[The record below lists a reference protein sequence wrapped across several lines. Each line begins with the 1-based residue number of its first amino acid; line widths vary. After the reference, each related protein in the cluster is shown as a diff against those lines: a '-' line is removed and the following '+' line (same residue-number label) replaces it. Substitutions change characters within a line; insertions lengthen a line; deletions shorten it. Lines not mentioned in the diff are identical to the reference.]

1 VTLSKSPHLDSV
13 VIQSGRYAALR
24 GRIIEGTLSYE
35 NEVLTENQIRKGL
48 VSLIKSIEEWAV
60 TDSKVK
66 REIAEVKIGR
76 DATNTAI
83 NSPISTGGG
92 NVQFGHNTYIEY
104 AGEKV
109 PHFLTESPQVLPVFK
124 GRDEELTK
132 LHDQL
137 FDGEGDHLILLV
149 NGQGGVG
156 KTSIATQYFFN
167 YNHEYSHAAWV
178 LKEGSIQDAM
188 LKLEFGLNLKFSKET
203 DKQRLSI
210 ILQKVANLKAPCLL
224 IIDNANE
231 RDDLKQH
238 ISTLRQCANFHVL
251 LTSRLDSFDG
261 AKTYKVGPLP
271 EPIAKGL
278 FEQYYR
284 AFNEEEAAIFP
295 DVYKAVDGN
304 TLVLQLLAKNLIRNR
319 RKYHLPDLLT
329 DLQERG
335 VLRLSQTKKV
345 VTNYG
350 TLSEG
355 QIEDIVAAMYDL
367 GDLSVDQ
374 LKLLSVFAALPPE
387 KILFDHLEVL
397 VTFLDDLEETLNEL
411 QELGWVEES
420 EDAYE
425 SSYRCSP
432 VVQAV
437 VRNKN
442 GEWRKILPFLRSEI
456 KDLLA
461 SDQSGN
467 LKIGIKAARPF
478 VTYGEAI
485 APFLP
490 RVEPNLFFY
499 QQLMFYY
506 NSSGDLSMSMT
517 WGLKIASLAKGLLKD
532 DPDNSDLK
540 NGLAISYEK
549 LGETHS
555 DLGQL
560 PKALQFFEIETK
572 LFEELHRDFPDNV
585 GFKNGLA
592 ISYEKL
598 GETHSDLGQ
607 LPKALQ
613 FFEIETKLFEELHR
627 DFPDNV
633 GFKNGLA
640 ISYSKLG
647 QTHSDLGQ
655 LPKALQFF
663 EERSRLGQELHRDF
677 PDNVGFKNGLAIS
690 YSKLGQ
696 THSDLGQLPKA
707 LQFFEE
713 RSRLG
718 QELHRDFPD
727 NVGFKNG
734 LAISYEKLG
743 QTHSD
748 LGQLPKALQ
757 FFDLDIELSKE
768 LHRDFPDNVGF
779 KNGLAI
785 SYEKLGQTHSDLG
798 QLPKALQFFEIET
811 KLFEELHRDFPDNVG
826 FKNGLAISYEK
837 LGKTHSDLGQL
848 PKALQFFEIE
858 TKLFEELHRD
868 FPDNVGFKNGLA
880 ISYEKLGKTHSDLG
894 QLPKALQFFEIE
906 TKLFEEL
913 HRDFP
918 DNVGF
923 KNGLAIS
930 YEKLGKT
937 HSAMGQL
944 PKALQFFEERSRLG
958 QELHRDFPDNV
969 GFKNGLAIS
978 YSKLGQTHS
987 DLGQLPKALQF
998 FDLDIELS
1006 KELHRDFP
1014 DNVGFKN
1021 GLAISYVKLGEV
1033 AQAAAEKQA
1042 HYRKAEQLW
1051 IELTDAFPGY
1061 AQFHQFLEAIRKR
1074 LAKF

>member
-1 VTLSKSPHLDSV
+1 MPTQEKYAQWRSLIAQDKIYEVIKDLNVTLSKSPHLDSV
-13 VIQSGRYAALR
+13 IIQSGRYAALR

-48 VSLIKSIEEWAV
+48 VSLIKSIEEWAE
-60 TDSKVK
+60 TDSEVK

-284 AFNEEEAAIFP
+284 PFNEEETALFP
-295 DVYKAVDGN
+295 HVYKAVDGN
-304 TLVLQLLAKNLIRNR
+304 TLVLQLLAKNLQVLAKRKSKRNR
-319 RKYHLPDLLT
+319 HEYQLPELLT

-335 VLRLSQTKKV
+335 VLHLSQAKKV
-345 VTNYG
+345 TTNYG

-355 QIEDIVAAMYDL
+355 QIEDIVAAMYNLGDL
-367 GDLSVDQ
+367 GDDQ

-387 KILFDHLEVL
+387 KIPFDHLEVL
-397 VTFLDDLEETLNEL
+397 VTFLDDLEETLDEL

-420 EDAYE
+420 E

-437 VRNKN
+437 VRDKN
-442 GEWRKILPFLRSEI
+442 GEWRSILPLLQSEI
-456 KDLLA
+456 DDHLA

-490 RVEPNLFFY
+490 RKRQNLFFY
-499 QQLMFYY
+499 QQLMHFY
-506 NSSGDLSMSMT
+506 NSSGDLRASMN
-517 WGLKIASLAKGLLKD
+517 WGQEMNSLAKDLLKD
-532 DPDNSDLK
+532 DPDNRNLK
-540 NGLAISYEK
+540 NGLAISYVK
-549 LGETHS
+549 LGETQAS
-555 DLGQL
+555 LGQL
-560 PKALQFFEIETK
+560 TKALE
-572 LFEELHRDFPDNV
+572 
-585 GFKNGLA
+585 
-592 ISYEKL
+592 
-598 GETHSDLGQ
+598 
-607 LPKALQ
+607 
-613 FFEIETKLFEELHR
+613 
-627 DFPDNV
+627 
-633 GFKNGLA
+633 
-640 ISYSKLG
+640 
-647 QTHSDLGQ
+647 
-655 LPKALQFF
+655 
-663 EERSRLGQELHRDF
+663 
-677 PDNVGFKNGLAIS
+677 
-690 YSKLGQ
+690 
-696 THSDLGQLPKA
+696 
-707 LQFFEE
+707 
-713 RSRLG
+713 
-718 QELHRDFPD
+718 
-727 NVGFKNG
+727 
-734 LAISYEKLG
+734 
-743 QTHSD
+743 
-748 LGQLPKALQ
+748 

-785 SYEKLGQTHSDLG
+785 SYEKLGETQASLG
-798 QLPKALQFFEIET
+798 QLTKALEFFDIQT
-811 KLFEELHRDFPDNVG
+811 NLFEELHRDFPDNVE
-826 FKNGLAISYEK
+826 FKNGLAASYEK
-837 LGKTHSDLGQL
+837 LGSTHASLGQL
-848 PKALQFFEIE
+848 TKALE
-858 TKLFEELHRD
+858 
-868 FPDNVGFKNGLA
+868 
-880 ISYEKLGKTHSDLG
+880 
-894 QLPKALQFFEIE
+894 
-906 TKLFEEL
+906 
-913 HRDFP
+913 
-918 DNVGF
+918 
-923 KNGLAIS
+923 
-930 YEKLGKT
+930 
-937 HSAMGQL
+937 
-944 PKALQFFEERSRLG
+944 FFEERSRLG
-958 QELHRDFPDNV
+958 L
-969 GFKNGLAIS
+969 
-978 YSKLGQTHS
+978 
-987 DLGQLPKALQF
+987 
-998 FDLDIELS
+998 
-1006 KELHRDFP
+1006 ELHRDFP

-1021 GLAISYVKLGEV
+1021 GLAISYVKLGEM
-1033 AQAAAEKQA
+1033 AQEATEKQM
-1042 HYRKAEQLW
+1042 HYWKAEQLW
-1051 IELTDAFPGY
+1051 IELTDDSLGN
-1061 AQFHQFLEAIRKR
+1061 AQFHRFLKSIRER